1 LSFTTSVLVL
11 SRAYSRGGVNRTY
24 AKAFIA
30 VSIFHHVTTMVGAW
44 QHYKLDSHYTKAMWI
59 GVWVN
64 AFLTAVGGV
73 VLGGLNNDSV
83 ARSKIA

>member
-1 LSFTTSVLVL
+1 
-11 SRAYSRGGVNRTY
+11 
-24 AKAFIA
+24 
-30 VSIFHHVTTMVGAW
+30 MVGAW